1 MPPAGVFLLRDT
13 RSLFHRFAGLGRAI
27 LMATD
32 VDEESGRERGTRR
45 EGTRRVVSAPP
56 THLRGSRII
65 YEDG

>member
-1 MPPAGVFLLRDT
+1 MPLAGVFLLRDT
-13 RSLFHRFAGLGRAI
+13 RSLFRRFAELGWAM
-27 LMATD
+27 LMATNA
-32 VDEESGRERGTRR
+32 EEGGRVRETRR